1 MLQIIKQLNAS
12 SPERCTIESGPYS
25 FHYLIAGAIDAQ
37 KVIFLV
43 FTEKSY
49 PKRLAYNY
57 LDELMKEF
65 QNLYSNQIE
74 SPSLRPYAFIKF
86 GACATS

>member
-1 MLQIIKQLNAS
+1 MLQIIKQLTAS

-25 FHYLIAGAIDAQ
+25 FHYLIAGAVDAQ

-49 PKRLAYNY
+49 PKRYGRRCICKTGRWWLGLLLQAG
-57 LDELMKEF
+57 
-65 QNLYSNQIE
+65 I
-74 SPSLRPYAFIKF
+74 
-86 GACATS
+86 